1 MLAVKLQEATE
12 TRNSIL
18 LDTTKALQVKIETEA
33 KFVNE
38 NQQCQTL
45 QSRLLKLKENKY
57 LYETKIE
64 QLRREFED
72 KKDFMMKQVQAQT
85 SRNKDIEMAAKRR
98 RELKEIKSIATIA
111 NEIKQ
116 LEEIELLK
124 RRLEERNNALHR
136 AIEGDRDGGDEA
148 DGGGGVGTSI
158 GDSAVGSGIN
168 DGLPKGNNRGNP
180 VSMDSKI
187 ASRENP
193 YGAGNEVNSAEGMIE
208 SRGGGGG
215 HRRVKEGAPKGVEG
229 GAKGGAKEG
238 LRLQK
243 PERHEALGGRGLTG
257 NVGIGDHVC
266 EPSNFNDI
274 RLDRLKYVDKE
285 EDETS
290 AMRTNVF
297 RANSIAASWPFTSLD
312 SSSARFPTH
321 APRRTPYETLLR

>member
-1 MLAVKLQEATE
+1 
-12 TRNSIL
+12 
-18 LDTTKALQVKIETEA
+18 
-33 KFVNE
+33 
-38 NQQCQTL
+38 
-45 QSRLLKLKENKY
+45 
-57 LYETKIE
+57 
-64 QLRREFED
+64 
-72 KKDFMMKQVQAQT
+72 
-85 SRNKDIEMAAKRR
+85 MAAKRR

-148 DGGGGVGTSI
+148 DGGGGGGTSI

-208 SRGGGGG
+208 SSGGG
-215 HRRVKEGAPKGVEG
+215 HRRVKEGAPKGVE
-229 GAKGGAKEG
+229 GGAKEG

-243 PERHEALGGRGLTG
+243 PERHEALGGRGLMG
-257 NVGIGDHVC
+257 NAGIGDHVR

-297 RANSIAASWPFTSLD
+297 RANSIAASWPFTSFD
-312 SSSARFPTH
+312 SSSARFPIH
-321 APRRTPYETLLR
+321 ATRRTPYETLH